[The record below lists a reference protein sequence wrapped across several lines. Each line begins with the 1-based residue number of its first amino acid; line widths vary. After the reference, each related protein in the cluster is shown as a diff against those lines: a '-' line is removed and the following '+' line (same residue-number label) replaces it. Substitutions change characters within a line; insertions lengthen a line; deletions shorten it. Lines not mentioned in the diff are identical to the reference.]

1 MKDLEDRYRRAL
13 ERYMLDGSETALSD
27 AYLLAREAVRQGVG
41 LLELVQ
47 AHRDSLRSIHPRFT
61 EDQRRAASGRGGAFF
76 AECLAPYEM
85 SMGGLREF
93 GAREHSKAEIA
104 VHERSRAV
112 AALEAS
118 ERKYRLLFEANPI
131 PMMFSDLET
140 DHFVEVNQA
149 AVAAYGW
156 TRAEFVML
164 RPVDIATT
172 GPDSEFE
179 RLKEAR
185 DEGRDVV
192 RFGPVVHRKKDGTQM
207 RVLVTT
213 FHAAYDD
220 RPARF
225 AMVEDVTEKEE
236 LEARYHQAE
245 RLESLGQLA
254 GGVAHDFNNLLGV
267 ILNFAGFVKQRV
279 NAAAHEAGGERWAPV
294 AQDLERVERAATSAA
309 QLTHQLLSF
318 ARREIA
324 RPEALGI
331 NSVLTE
337 IEPLL
342 RRTLGEHIVV
352 VIAPGADLWRAWI
365 DPGQLEQVI
374 MNLAVNARDAMK
386 SGGTLTIDTSNVDVD
401 ATYATTRPGLMPGR
415 YVRLRVSD
423 TGTGMDPETLH
434 RAFEPFF
441 TTKPKG
447 EGTGLGLA
455 SVYGIVKQAGGHV
468 AIYSEP
474 GIGTRVTVLLP
485 ATNAPFAAEPP
496 PADQHAERVSGTVL
510 VVEDDE
516 DMREVVARILGQQGY
531 SVIVMPNGREALR
544 AIESHS
550 GTIDLLVTDV
560 VMPHMQGTELAA
572 HVTARWPGVRVLFM
586 SGYAQPMVPPG
597 VLSAD
602 VELLE
607 KPFSEAALL
616 AKVRQVM
623 EAVR

>member
-13 ERYMLDGSETALSD
+13 ERYMLDGSEAALSD

-41 LLELVQ
+41 LLELGQ
-47 AHRDSLRSIHPRFT
+47 THRNSLRRIQSALT
-61 EDQRRAASGRGGAFF
+61 QNQRIAAAGRAGAFF

-93 GAREHSKAEIA
+93 GEREHSKAEVA
-104 VHERSRAV
+104 AHERSRALE
-112 AALEAS
+112 ALAAS

-140 DHFVEVNQA
+140 DRFVEVNRA
-149 AVAAYGW
+149 AVTAYGW

-164 RPVDIATT
+164 RPVDLAVVA
-172 GPDSEFE
+172 PDSQFE
-179 RLKEAR
+179 ELKQVR

-192 RFGPVVHRKKDGTQM
+192 RFGPVAHRKKDGTYM
-207 RVLVTT
+207 RALVTT
-213 FHAAYDD
+213 FQATYDD

-236 LEARYHQAE
+236 FERRYHQAE

-267 ILNFAGFVKQRV
+267 ILNFTGFVKQRV
-279 NAAAHEAGGERWAPV
+279 NAAAQEDGGERWAPV
-294 AQDLERVERAATSAA
+294 AQDLERVERSATSAA
-309 QLTHQLLSF
+309 RLTHQLLSF

-324 RPEALGI
+324 RPQSLSI
-331 NSVLTE
+331 NSVVAE

-352 VIAPGADLWRAWI
+352 VSHPGADLWHVWI

-374 MNLAVNARDAMK
+374 MNLAVNARDAMR
-386 SGGTLTIDTSNVDVD
+386 SGGTLTIDTSNVEVD
-401 ATYATTRPGLMPGR
+401 ETYTATRPGLKPGS
-415 YVRLRVSD
+415 YVRLSVSD
-423 TGTGMDPETLH
+423 TGTGMDKETLR

-455 SVYGIVKQAGGHV
+455 SVYGIVTQAGGHV
-468 AIYSEP
+468 ALYSEP
-474 GIGTRVTVLLP
+474 GSGTRVTVLLP
-485 ATNAPFAAEPP
+485 TTNAPPVAEPP
-496 PADQHAERVSGTVL
+496 PADEHLRRASGTVL

-516 DMREVVARILGQQGY
+516 DMRELVARILGQQGY
-531 SVIVMPNGREALR
+531 SVMVMPDGPEALR
-544 AIESHS
+544 TIESHP
-550 GTIDLLVTDV
+550 GVIDLLVTDV
-560 VMPHMQGTELAA
+560 VMPHMPGTELAA

-597 VLSAD
+597 VLGENI
-602 VELLE
+602 ELLE
-607 KPFSEAALL
+607 KPFTEAALL

>member
-1 MKDLEDRYRRAL
+1 VKDFEDRYRRAL
-13 ERYMLDGSETALSD
+13 ERYMVEGGEAALSE
-27 AYLLAREAVRQGVG
+27 AYLLAREAVRQSVG

-47 AHRDSLRSIHPRFT
+47 AHRDSLRRIQSGLTR
-61 EDQRRAASGRGGAFF
+61 DQRMAAAGRGGAFF

-93 GAREHSKAEIA
+93 GEREHSKADIA
-104 VHERSRAV
+104 VHERSRALE
-112 AALEAS
+112 ALAAS
-118 ERKYRLLFEANPI
+118 ERKYRFLFEANPI

-140 DHFVEVNQA
+140 DRFVEVNQA
-149 AVAAYGW
+149 ALAAYGW
-156 TRAEFVML
+156 TRAEFVTL
-164 RPVDIATT
+164 RPVDLAVV

-179 RLKEAR
+179 ELKQVR

-192 RFGPVVHRKKDGTQM
+192 RFGPVLHGKKDGTHM

-213 FHAAYDD
+213 FQATYDD

-236 LEARYHQAE
+236 LERRYHQAE
-245 RLESLGQLA
+245 RLESVGQLA

-267 ILNFAGFVKQRV
+267 ILNFTGFVKERV
-279 NAAAHEAGGERWAPV
+279 VAAAQEGGGERWSPV

-309 QLTHQLLSF
+309 RLTHQLLSF

-324 RPEALGI
+324 RPESLGI
-331 NSVLTE
+331 NSALAE

-352 VIAPGADLWRAWI
+352 VSHPGADLWRAWI

-386 SGGTLTIDTSNVDVD
+386 SGGTLSIETSNVEVD
-401 ATYATTRPGLMPGR
+401 ETYALSRPGLIPGR
-415 YVRLRVSD
+415 YVGLRVSD
-423 TGTGMDPETLH
+423 TGTGMDKETRR

-455 SVYGIVKQAGGHV
+455 SVYGIVTQAGGHV
-468 AIYSEP
+468 ALYSEP
-474 GIGTRVTVLLP
+474 GTGTRVTVLLP
-485 ATNAPFAAEPP
+485 ATNAPPVAESPP
-496 PADQHAERVSGTVL
+496 PDQHALRVSGTVL
-510 VVEDDE
+510 VVEDDD

-531 SVIVMPNGREALR
+531 SVIVMPDGREALR
-544 AIESHS
+544 TIESHP
-550 GTIDLLVTDV
+550 GVIDLLVTDV

-572 HVTARWPGVRVLFM
+572 HVAARWPEVRVLFM

-597 VLSAD
+597 VLGKNI
-602 VELLE
+602 ELLE
-607 KPFSEAALL
+607 KPFTEASLL